1 MLQNNFMKIFSF
13 SGSFRKNE
21 TILKEFGYVEVV
33 VQLSTSA
40 RPLCMHTPLYLYTA
54 FRETGFHTVFNT
66 PS

>member
-40 RPLCMHTPLYLYTA
+40 RPLWGGGCKYMMSDI
-54 FRETGFHTVFNT
+54 FWEEVKI
-66 PS
+66 

>member
-40 RPLCMHTPLYLYTA
+40 RPLCPPNSEKVPY
-54 FRETGFHTVFNT
+54 
-66 PS
+66 

>member
-1 MLQNNFMKIFSF
+1 MKIFSF

-40 RPLCMHTPLYLYTA
+40 RPILPKDTVLKKNVLCGRIYYNFA
-54 FRETGFHTVFNT
+54 VI
-66 PS
+66 

>member
-40 RPLCMHTPLYLYTA
+40 RPFWEGGLETPK
-54 FRETGFHTVFNT
+54 N
-66 PS
+66 

>member
-40 RPLCMHTPLYLYTA
+40 RPLCRGGSLVPVKYKH
-54 FRETGFHTVFNT
+54 E
-66 PS
+66 